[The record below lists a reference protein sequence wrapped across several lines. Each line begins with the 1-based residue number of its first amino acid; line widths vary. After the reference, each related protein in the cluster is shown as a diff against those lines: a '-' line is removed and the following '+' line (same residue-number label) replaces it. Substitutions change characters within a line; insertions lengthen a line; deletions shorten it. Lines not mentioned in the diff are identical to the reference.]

1 MTSFSIVAAAA
12 PVLLALV
19 PCVFSNVMKAPET
32 SLSLVSQSQRDPRR
46 LDSEDRAPWWKPQ
59 ALGIDNYS

>member
-19 PCVFSNVMKAPET
+19 PCVFSNVMKAPEA
-32 SLSLVSQSQRDPRR
+32 SFSLVSQPQRDPR
-46 LDSEDRAPWWKPQ
+46 LPDADRAPWWKPQ